1 MVGHITLSLDKN
13 SRLVQIVGHI
23 TLSLDKNSR
32 LVRPSYRS
40 SQYSRA
46 RDILLH
52 TQIRSHTYT
61 QRYEL
66 GSTYVYCT
74 PE

>member
-46 RDILLH
+46 RDIH
-52 TQIRSHTYT
+52 IDCCTRRYVRIRIHRDTN
-61 QRYEL
+61 
-66 GSTYVYCT
+66 
-74 PE
+74 